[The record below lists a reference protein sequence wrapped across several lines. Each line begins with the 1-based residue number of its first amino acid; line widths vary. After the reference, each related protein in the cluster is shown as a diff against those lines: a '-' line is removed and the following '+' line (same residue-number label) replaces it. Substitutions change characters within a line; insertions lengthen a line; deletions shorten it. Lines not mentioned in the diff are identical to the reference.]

1 WQLIQV
7 QHISERPIILLG
19 GMWEGLIEWM
29 KSEPLKKNLISKNDF
44 KNIIIVKDV
53 DEAIEI
59 LKPSITNFYEKA
71 QTNKEQ
77 TLV

>member
-1 WQLIQV
+1 
-7 QHISERPIILLG
+7 
-19 GMWEGLIEWM
+19 M

-59 LKPSITNFYEKA
+59 LKPAITNFYEKA

>member
-1 WQLIQV
+1 
-7 QHISERPIILLG
+7 
-19 GMWEGLIEWM
+19 M

-59 LKPSITNFYEKA
+59 LRPSITNFYEKA